1 MIVSRTVSIPL
12 VALCLSGA
20 VYAADV
26 TMEDPPVMKA
36 ADLLP
41 SAMLVGPDYRLDPRV
56 QNDGLMNHYQI
67 ESRFGRMTA
76 ASDAEM
82 AKRLQEV
89 AAMAQLETMVGADK
103 FFEGLSD
110 APEDVVEGAKGLV
123 TNPVGTVSGAVS
135 GVGAMFRRT
144 SESLTGDPKS
154 QYEDDALK
162 AVLGVSSEKREIA
175 ASLGVDPYSS
185 NTLLQAALNSVA
197 RASAGGEL
205 TGSVALAAVGG
216 AAGTAVSIAGT
227 TDNLADLLRT
237 TPPTDLRRRNR
248 ERLTAMG
255 LGKDVVDLFLGNTV
269 FSPTYQTLLVDALDR
284 MPKVE
289 GRGALVKLSVRTES
303 DALAMF
309 RQRQARMYAGYHA
322 SVQPI
327 ARFVEVGELAVA
339 QTASGGVVML
349 IPVDHLVWTPFVA
362 RATEALGKYL
372 DATAAKAPREMWVG
386 GSVSPAAREALTAR
400 GWTIKERQA
409 DALVGP
415 G

>member
-1 MIVSRTVSIPL
+1 
-12 VALCLSGA
+12 
-20 VYAADV
+20 
-26 TMEDPPVMKA
+26 
-36 ADLLP
+36 
-41 SAMLVGPDYRLDPRV
+41 
-56 QNDGLMNHYQI
+56 
-67 ESRFGRMTA
+67 
-76 ASDAEM
+76 
-82 AKRLQEV
+82 
-89 AAMAQLETMVGADK
+89 MAQLETMVGADK

-110 APEDVVEGAKGLV
+110 AREDVVEGAKGLV

-135 GVGAMFRRT
+135 GVGAMFRRA

-216 AAGTAVSIAGT
+216 AVGTAVSIAGT

-372 DATAAKAPREMWVG
+372 DATAAKTPREMWVG
-386 GSVSPAAREALTAR
+386 GSVSPAAREALSAR